1 MEISLQNLY
10 VGILGLKGLRS
21 GNKSSPDLKYKSER
35 KEYKIKEICY
45 LSKKIIT
52 LFSLHMSRPDYA
64 MVSGS

>member
-35 KEYKIKEICY
+35 KEYKIKRNLLPI
-45 LSKKIIT
+45 KKNNNIVFFT
-52 LFSLHMSRPDYA
+52 H
-64 MVSGS
+64 V